1 MSSDQ
6 VFPSV
11 PAPSRSLRY
20 VTAYTGSATGFD
32 PVYSEA
38 VRRLGV
44 AFAQR
49 GIGLVYGGGKVGL
62 MGVLADAVMTGGGT
76 VTGVMP
82 RALADAEIAHDGLSD
97 LEIVQ
102 DMHQRK
108 HRMAE
113 VGDAFIALPGGAGTL
128 EELFES
134 WTWQHLGLHTKPVA
148 LYNVNGFWNP
158 LLDLLDHMV
167 EEGFLRPELCES
179 LVVESEPAPLLE
191 ALIGWNPTTPKWNR
205 DR

>member
-11 PAPSRSLRY
+11 PAPSRSLRS

-82 RALADAEIAHDGLSD
+82 RALVDAEIAHDGLSD

-113 VGDAFIALPGGAGTL
+113 VGDAFVALPGGAGTL

-167 EEGFLRPELCES
+167 EEGFLRPELRES

>member
-1 MSSDQ
+1 M
-6 VFPSV
+6 
-11 PAPSRSLRY
+11 
-20 VTAYTGSATGFD
+20 TAYTGSATGFD

-167 EEGFLRPELCES
+167 EEGFLRPELRES